1 MYTPSFFES
10 FEYIGDKVVHTT
22 IPNFYHFDDN
32 LESRVEYDVD
42 EFHAA
47 LMYVD
52 PRVCA
57 EGRTFDEKSSSF
69 RPYAGKTM
77 RRTKSSYVR
86 DYRYLARKDQIPEQ
100 KIGFALRREKNRVTH
115 REKSWYARAYK
126 PNRDRH
132 RNRSEMRLNCKDDS
146 DDEIHSDSEENDEI
160 VGPCVTCV
168 TRNTRVITFCDFI

>member
-10 FEYIGDKVVHTT
+10 FQYIGDKVVHTT

-32 LESRVEYDVD
+32 LESRVVYDAD

-69 RPYAGKTM
+69 RLYAGKTM

-100 KIGFALRREKNRVTH
+100 KIGFTLRREKNRVTH

-126 PNRDRH
+126 PNRDGH
-132 RNRSEMRLNCKDDS
+132 RNRSHLRMNCDG
-146 DDEIHSDSEENDEI
+146 DEIHTDSEENDET
-160 VGPCVTCV
+160 VGPCV
-168 TRNTRVITFCDFI
+168 TRNTRDITLCDFI

>member
-1 MYTPSFFES
+1 MYGPFF
-10 FEYIGDKVVHTT
+10 FDCFQYIGDKVVHTT
-22 IPNFYHFDDN
+22 IPNFYHFDDY
-32 LESRVEYDVD
+32 LARVEYDVD

-100 KIGFALRREKNRVTH
+100 KIGFVLRREKNRVSY
-115 REKSWYARAYK
+115 REKNWYAGAYK

-132 RNRSEMRLNCKDDS
+132 RNRSEMRLSCDG
-146 DDEIHSDSEENDEI
+146 DEIHSDSEENDET
-160 VGPCVTCV
+160 VGHCV
-168 TRNTRVITFCDFI
+168 TRDTRVITLDDFF